1 MDQAEQTMIDNL
13 YKNTGKKLEDWI
25 SIVQKKDFGKHGEIL
40 KFLKEEHS
48 FTHGFANLV
57 AHKAKGSDAGSVDD
71 KDSLV
76 EKQYAGKENL
86 KPVYEKLLAEV
97 LKFGNDIEVAPK
109 NAYVSLRRKK
119 QFGCLQPAT
128 KTRFEIG
135 LNLKGQ
141 PGGGMLEEINT
152 PNAMFSHKIKL
163 EALSDLNPEMI
174 SWLRKAYDKA
184 GE

>member
-1 MDQAEQTMIDNL
+1 MDPAEKTMIDNL
-13 YKNTGKKLEDWI
+13 LKNTGKSLEQWI
-25 SIVQKKDFGKHGEIL
+25 AIVQKKNPGKHGEII
-40 KFLKEEHS
+40 KFLKEEHG

-57 AHKAKGSDAGSVDD
+57 AHKSKGSDAGSVDD

-76 EKQYAGKENL
+76 EQQYAGKENL
-86 KPVYEKLLAEV
+86 KPIYEKLLSEV
-97 LKFGNDIEVAPK
+97 LKFGKDVELAPK

-135 LNLKGQ
+135 LNLKGEVSK
-141 PGGGMLEEINT
+141 GILEEVTT
-152 PNAMFSHKIKL
+152 PNTMFSHKIKL
-163 EALSDLNPEMI
+163 QSVKELTPEMI

-184 GE
+184 G

>member
-1 MDQAEQTMIDNL
+1 MDQAEITMIDNL
-13 YKNTGKKLEDWI
+13 HKNTGKRLEEWI
-25 SIVQKKDFGKHGEIL
+25 SIVQKKGFAKHSEII
-40 KFLKEEHS
+40 KFLKDEHG

-76 EKQYAGKENL
+76 EKQYAGKESL

-97 LKFGNDIEVAPK
+97 LKFGDDIEVAPK

-119 QFGCLQPAT
+119 QFGSLQPAT

-135 LNLKGQ
+135 LSLKGL
-141 PGGGMLEEINT
+141 PGGGMLEEIT
-152 PNAMFSHKIKL
+152 IPNSMFSHKIKL
-163 EALSDLNPEMI
+163 ESLNDLNAEMI
-174 SWLRKAYDKA
+174 SWLRKAYDNA
-184 GE
+184 G

>member
-1 MDQAEQTMIDNL
+1 MDQAEKTMADNL
-13 YKNTGKKLEDWI
+13 HKNTGKPLEEWI
-25 SIVQKKDFGKHGEIL
+25 KIVQKKGFEKHGEMIQ
-40 KFLKEEHS
+40 FLKDEHG
-48 FTHGFANLV
+48 FTYGFANLV
-57 AHKAKGSDAGSVDD
+57 AHKSKGSDAGSVDD
-71 KDSLV
+71 KASLI

-97 LKFGNDIEVAPK
+97 LKFGKDIEVAPK

-135 LNLKGQ
+135 LNLKGE
-141 PGGGMLEEINT
+141 PGGGMLEEIKT

-163 EALSDLNPEMI
+163 ESLSDLNKEMI
-174 SWLRKAYDKA
+174 TWLRKAYDKA
-184 GE
+184 G

>member
-1 MDQAEQTMIDNL
+1 MDQAEKTMIENL
-13 YKNTGKKLEDWI
+13 HKNTGKPLEEWI
-25 SIVQKKDFGKHGEIL
+25 RIVQKKGFAKHAEMIQ
-40 KFLKEEHS
+40 FLKDEHGFS
-48 FTHGFANLV
+48 YGFANLV
-57 AHKAKGSDAGSVDD
+57 AHKSKGSDAGSVED
-71 KDSLV
+71 KERLI

-119 QFGCLQPAT
+119 QFACLQPAT

-135 LNLKGQ
+135 LNLKGLS
-141 PGGGMLEEINT
+141 GGGILEEITT

-163 EALSDLNPEMI
+163 GSLNDLAPEMI
-174 SWLRKAYDKA
+174 SWLRKAYDMA
-184 GE
+184 G

>member
-13 YKNTGKKLEDWI
+13 YKNTGKTLEDWI
-25 SIVQKKDFGKHGEIL
+25 SIVQKKNFVKHGEIL

-48 FTHGFANLV
+48 FTYGFANLV

-76 EKQYAGKENL
+76 EKQYIGKENL
-86 KPVYEKLLAEV
+86 KPLYEKILAEV

-128 KTRFEIG
+128 KSRFEIG

-163 EALSDLNPEMI
+163 EALSDLNPEMLN
-174 SWLRKAYDKA
+174 WLRKAYDKA
-184 GE
+184 G